1 MIEWVSRRRLHDRSI
16 IRLDFLKCVLEDWS
30 KTLGVPDLRKDK
42 NHNLVGGAGL
52 DPTEESV
59 GQLFDPISMIMAQFV
74 KALPLGSKFV
84 VSGLIT

>member
-1 MIEWVSRRRLHDRSI
+1 M
-16 IRLDFLKCVLEDWS
+16 
-30 KTLGVPDLRKDK
+30 PDLRKDK

-59 GQLFDPISMIMAQFV
+59 GQLFDPISMIMAQFG
-74 KALPLGSKFV
+74 KAIPLGSKFV